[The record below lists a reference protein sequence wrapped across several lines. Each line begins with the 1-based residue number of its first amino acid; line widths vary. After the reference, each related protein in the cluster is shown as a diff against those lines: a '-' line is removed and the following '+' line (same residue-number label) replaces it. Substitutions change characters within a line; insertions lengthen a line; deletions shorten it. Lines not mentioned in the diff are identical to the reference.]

1 MNSYGVLRM
10 KKLAKTGIALLT
22 TLVCLSGQVHA
33 EAISSASVMQEQ
45 SVQFTK
51 QQLVTLVNREDVQD
65 RLISLG
71 VDKQH
76 AIARI
81 NAMTPGELSQ
91 LNEQLNDAPAGGIV
105 GAIVTVFAIIAVLDL
120 LGVTDVYSFIRPIN
134 S

>member
-1 MNSYGVLRM
+1 MR
-10 KKLAKTGIALLT
+10 KLASTGVALLT
-22 TLVCLSGQVHA
+22 MLVCLSGQAHA
-33 EAISSASVMQEQ
+33 EAISSASVMQAQ
-45 SVQFTK
+45 TQQFTK
-51 QQLVTLVNREDVQD
+51 QQLVTMVNREDVQE

-81 NAMTPGELSQ
+81 NAMTPSELNQ
-91 LNEQLNDAPAGGIV
+91 LNEQLNDAPAGGVV
-105 GAIVTVFAIIAVLDL
+105 GAIITVFAIIAVLDL